1 MDVRLAIEGGNPVR
15 SKPWPKWPLFSAQD
29 KRDLA
34 AVLDDGRLTSITGPK
49 VREFEE
55 KYAARFGA
63 KYAVACSSGVTALH
77 LALSAL
83 QVGPGDEVIVPAH
96 TFIGTAIPVLMANAI
111 PIFVDVRPDS
121 FNLDPEKLE
130 AAITPR
136 TRAVIP
142 VHLNGLPA
150 DMDAIRAVA
159 GRRGLRVIEDACQAH
174 GARYRGRP
182 AGTLAELAAF
192 SFFEDKVI
200 TTGEGGMVLTDS
212 EELFERARAVRSYGE
227 APVGEGVERKYEHL
241 LLGFNYRMGA
251 LNAALGINQLD
262 RLEEMVE
269 KRNHNARFLRR
280 QLSQVPGIVPPA
292 EFTEGRHAYYKF
304 VCLLD
309 PQVVGRAGGEFAAAL
324 KAEGIPAT
332 PRYPTPLPLQQ
343 VFRERLGY
351 GRTHCPY
358 DCDKYGL
365 ALDYA
370 SGSWPVAERIGRESF
385 VLLIHPSVEEADLR
399 DAADAVAKVA
409 TSPARRRGAPAP
421 A

>member
-1 MDVRLAIEGGNPVR
+1 MDGRLAIEGGAPVR
-15 SKPWPKWPLFSAQD
+15 SKPWPKWPLFSAKD
-29 KRDLA
+29 KQDLA

-55 KYAARFGA
+55 KYAACFGA
-63 KYAVACSSGVTALH
+63 KHAVACSSGVTALH

-83 QVGPGDEVIVPAH
+83 QIGPGDEVIVPAH

-111 PIFVDVRPDS
+111 PIFVDIRPDT
-121 FNLDPEKLE
+121 FNLDPERLE
-130 AAITPR
+130 EAITPR
-136 TRAVIP
+136 TRAIMP

-150 DMDAIRAVA
+150 DMEAIRAVA
-159 GRRGLRVIEDACQAH
+159 GRHNLHLIEDACQAH

-227 APVGEGVERKYEHL
+227 VPSGEGGERRYEHL
-241 LLGFNYRMGA
+241 LFGFNYRMGA

-269 KRNHNARFLRR
+269 KRNRNARFLRR
-280 QLSQVPGIVPPA
+280 QLGQVPGIVPPA
-292 EFTEGRHAYYKF
+292 ALPDCRHAYYKF
-304 VCLLD
+304 VCRLD
-309 PQVVGRAGGEFAAAL
+309 PQVVGRAASEFAAAL

-351 GRTHCPY
+351 GRTSCPY

-365 ALDYA
+365 TLDYT
-370 SGSWPVAERIGRESF
+370 SGSWPESERAGREAF
-385 VLLIHPSVEEADLR
+385 VLLVHPSVEEADLQE
-399 DAADAVAKVA
+399 AADAVAKVA
-409 TSPARRRGAPAP
+409 TSPARR
-421 A
+421 

>member
-1 MDVRLAIEGGNPVR
+1 MAKLAIEGGNPVR
-15 SKPWPKWPLFSAQD
+15 SKPWPKWPLFSDRD
-29 KRDLA
+29 KQDLA

-55 KYAARFGA
+55 KYAERFGA
-63 KYAVACSSGVTALH
+63 RYAVACSSGVTALH

-83 QVGPGDEVIVPAH
+83 QIGPGDEVIVPAH
-96 TFIGTAIPVLMANAI
+96 TFIGTAIPVLMANAV

-121 FNLDPEKLE
+121 FNLDPERLE

-150 DMDAIRAVA
+150 DMDAIRAAA

-174 GARYRGRP
+174 GARYHGRP
-182 AGTLAELAAF
+182 AGVLADLAAF

-227 APVGEGVERKYEHL
+227 APIGEGAERKYEHL

-269 KRNHNARFLRR
+269 KRNRNARYLRR
-280 QLSQVPGIVPPA
+280 QLGQIPGIVPPA
-292 EFTEGRHAYYKF
+292 EFPDCRHAYYKF
-304 VCLLD
+304 VCLLE
-309 PQVVGRAGGEFAAAL
+309 PKVVGRSGAELAAAL

-343 VFRERLGY
+343 VFRERMGY
-351 GRTHCPY
+351 GRTRCPY

-385 VLLIHPSVEEADLR
+385 VLLIHPSVEEADLQE
-399 DAADAVAKVA
+399 AADAVAKVA
-409 TSPARRRGAPAP
+409 RSPARRRGAPAP